1 MKIKVGEKLPNS
13 EIFYLDHNNDVQ
25 KVDILDLCKDNKII
39 ILGMPYVLEQMNKK
53 WWTQTKRII
62 FVSIYAVI
70 NTYLLCIMTV
80 NYTKK
85 SKVEVMRYL
94 REQGDVKDVYILNTS
109 KGSVGQNINLIP
121 DFYFGRRL
129 KQNKIESIQGL
140 NNINSDSIERN
151 AYDLKETNLKNEI
164 FDIIFLDP
172 PFKDKEINILIDQI
186 KMLKIANI
194 NTLIIIHRNKKSV
207 DNISKLLNILDEKN
221 YGLSKILF
229 SKLI

>member
-1 MKIKVGEKLPNS
+1 MRVIGGDLKGKKLLIPLDKSTRPLKDMVRESIFNILNHSSKVSKNINNS
-13 EIFYLDHNNDVQ
+13 
-25 KVDILDLCKDNKII
+25 KVLDLFSGTGSFGIECLSRGAKEVIFFENYSNSLKILKKNI
-39 ILGMPYVLEQMNKK
+39 FNSKLEDK
-53 WWTQTKRII
+53 TK
-62 FVSIYAVI
+62 
-70 NTYLLCIMTV
+70 
-80 NYTKK
+80 
-85 SKVEVMRYL
+85 
-94 REQGDVKDVYILNTS
+94 VY
-109 KGSVGQNINLIP
+109 
-121 DFYFGRRL
+121 
-129 KQNKIESIQGL
+129 
-140 NNINSDSIERN
+140 ERN

-172 PFKDKEINILIDQI
+172 PFKDKEINILINQI

>member
-1 MKIKVGEKLPNS
+1 MRIIGGELKGKKLLIPLDKSTRPLKDMVRESIFNILNHSSKVSKNINNS
-13 EIFYLDHNNDVQ
+13 
-25 KVDILDLCKDNKII
+25 KVLDLFSGTGSFGIECLSRGAKEVIFFENYSNSLKILKKNI
-39 ILGMPYVLEQMNKK
+39 FNSKLEDK
-53 WWTQTKRII
+53 TK
-62 FVSIYAVI
+62 
-70 NTYLLCIMTV
+70 
-80 NYTKK
+80 
-85 SKVEVMRYL
+85 
-94 REQGDVKDVYILNTS
+94 VY
-109 KGSVGQNINLIP
+109 
-121 DFYFGRRL
+121 
-129 KQNKIESIQGL
+129 
-140 NNINSDSIERN
+140 ERN